1 MDIDVFFKEVGKKLF
16 DKEFF
21 IGFTAEIVSFVLRL
35 LVCILIYIVVMKI
48 LKKISSKKIAH
59 KDIGNKTLNVFIKSV
74 IGIGIHIII
83 LTLCLLILGVKE
95 SSLLAF
101 FGTLGIGIG
110 LALKDNLSNFAGGI
124 IILIFKTYTV
134 GDEVSISSHVGTVH
148 SIDIFSTIV
157 RTADNDLVIVPNGNI
172 VSNKIINYTQTP
184 LRRLK
189 IIVSI
194 DYNNDIELARKVLE
208 ELMSSNPKILKRPEI
223 FSHVEDYGSNS
234 IDIALKGW
242 CSNEDY
248 WDVKYEILNSV
259 KPALDKVNI
268 SIPFPQMDIHIKK

>member
-1 MDIDVFFKEVGKKLF
+1 MDINVFFKEVGKKLF

-21 IGFTAEIVSFVLRL
+21 IGFTAEIVSFVVRL
-35 LVCILIYIVVMKI
+35 IVCVLIYIVVMKI
-48 LKKISSKKIAH
+48 LKKLSSKKIAQ

-101 FGTLGIGIG
+101 FGTLGIGVG

-134 GDEVSISSHVGTVH
+134 GDEVSISSHIGTVH

-208 ELMSSNPKILKRPEI
+208 ELMSTNPKILK
-223 FSHVEDYGSNS
+223 SN
-234 IDIALKGW
+234 K
-242 CSNEDY
+242 
-248 WDVKYEILNSV
+248 
-259 KPALDKVNI
+259 
-268 SIPFPQMDIHIKK
+268 

>member
-1 MDIDVFFKEVGKKLF
+1 MDINVFFKEVGKKLF

-21 IGFTAEIVSFVLRL
+21 IGFTAAIVSFVVRL
-35 LVCILIYIVVMKI
+35 IVCVLIYIVVMKI
-48 LKKISSKKIAH
+48 LKKLSSKKIAQ

-101 FGTLGIGIG
+101 FGTLGIGVG

>member
-1 MDIDVFFKEVGKKLF
+1 MDINVFFKEVGKKLF

-21 IGFTAEIVSFVLRL
+21 IGFTAEIVSFVVRL
-35 LVCILIYIVVMKI
+35 IVCVLIYIVVMKI
-48 LKKISSKKIAH
+48 LKKLSSKKIAQ

-101 FGTLGIGIG
+101 FGTLGIGVG

-194 DYNNDIELARKVLE
+194 DYNNDIELARKILE

>member
-1 MDIDVFFKEVGKKLF
+1 MDIDLFFKEVGKKLF

-21 IGFTAEIVSFVLRL
+21 IGFTAEIVSFVVRL
-35 LVCILIYIVVMKI
+35 IVCVLIYIVVMKI
-48 LKKISSKKIAH
+48 LKKLSSKKIAH

-101 FGTLGIGIG
+101 FGTLGIGVG

-134 GDEVSISSHVGTVH
+134 GDEVSISSHIGTVH

-208 ELMSSNPKILKRPEI
+208 ELMSTNPKILKRPEI

-259 KPALDKVNI
+259 KPALDKVDI

>member
-1 MDIDVFFKEVGKKLF
+1 MDINVFFKEVGKKLF

-21 IGFTAEIVSFVLRL
+21 IGFTAEIVSFVVRL
-35 LVCILIYIVVMKI
+35 IVCVLIYIVVMKI
-48 LKKISSKKIAH
+48 LKKLSSKKIAQ

-101 FGTLGIGIG
+101 FGTLGIGVG

-259 KPALDKVNI
+259 KPALDKVDI

>member
-1 MDIDVFFKEVGKKLF
+1 MDINVFFKEVGKKLF

-21 IGFTAEIVSFVLRL
+21 IGFTAEIVSFVVRL
-35 LVCILIYIVVMKI
+35 IVCVLIYIVVMKI
-48 LKKISSKKIAH
+48 LKKLSSKKIAQ

-101 FGTLGIGIG
+101 FGTLGIGVG

-134 GDEVSISSHVGTVH
+134 GDEVSISSHIGTVH

-208 ELMSSNPKILKRPEI
+208 ELMSTNPKILKRPEI